1 MAASPTISSAASHVV
16 NSGLGAALLK
26 LLNCVAPG
34 RYRYLRD
41 LLRRRPAS
49 GLVESCSDCS
59 EIAIIS
65 TILASR
71 IRVVTV
77 QASPPSLVAPPFS
90 GFLRRH
96 KGIGTSPTQAEK
108 SRPDRK
114 TL

>member
-77 QASPPSLVAPPFS
+77 QASPPSLVP
-90 GFLRRH
+90 RH
-96 KGIGTSPTQAEK
+96 SQGSCDATKGSA
-108 SRPDRK
+108 
-114 TL
+114 